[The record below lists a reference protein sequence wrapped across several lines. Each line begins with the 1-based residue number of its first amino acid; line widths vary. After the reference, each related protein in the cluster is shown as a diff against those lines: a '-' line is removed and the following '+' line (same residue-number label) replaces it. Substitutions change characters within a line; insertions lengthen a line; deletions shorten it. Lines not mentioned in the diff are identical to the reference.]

1 MYLGRIVESG
11 TRELIFSRPRSRSGP
26 RLSFDGADA
35 EPYMAFGTPGG
46 DQQDQWS
53 LVFLLS
59 HLQYG
64 LNLQQ
69 AIARRPS
76 TPHISR
82 ARSIPGGRSRG
93 KSRSSRA
100 WART

>member
-1 MYLGRIVESG
+1 
-11 TRELIFSRPRSRSGP
+11 
-26 RLSFDGADA
+26 
-35 EPYMAFGTPGG
+35 MAFGTPGG
-46 DQQDQWS
+46 EQQDQWS

-76 TPHISR
+76 TPHFPELVLSP
-82 ARSIPGGRSRG
+82 AAQPGQIELESSVGEDVIRKLRRRG
-93 KSRSSRA
+93 HDMGVTGPGC
-100 WART
+100 WDG